1 MENWRCKQ
9 CGNFPNGEVY
19 QCAAKDHFYCA
30 ACKESKNRT
39 LCTCGAKLKDG
50 KVPNPIEKLLHQAM
64 CPCRYAPNGCTWKF
78 VQSEM
83 DAHLVEC
90 RFRPYRCVAASLN
103 VIKCNWQGLQHEIED
118 HLAKGHKELG
128 EVFRFREST
137 SLVFK
142 EQISLGG
149 LKLVDAFS
157 KRFLFYFFSD
167 VAHKKL
173 SFLML
178 YFGRREEA
186 AQYCYELEISGRPF
200 APPANGTDKEAT
212 AIPPVVED
220 DAPDASVFSRTVKF
234 VERCNSDSENLAELL
249 DEERCVSLSHR
260 QVKNYLHEGKLHMR
274 YRVRKVDG
282 GGREKTL
289 SVTVVPA
296 GEDPPLGSAAPVKPK
311 PRPPPF
317 VFAKKGTLAG
327 PGKRSSSSSNTSSSS
342 SSSSTSKSG
351 SSTGS
356 GKTVQSTATVASRSP
371 SSASTV
377 TISSQRNSG
386 DSGQLAAAGA
396 MDSRHSLSSINRL
409 TTPLTPFEKPEQC
422 PLMTPSIN
430 KHDVPPSWS
439 VSQTT
444 TSSFAYHTSTEY
456 HRQVYGHEPYRISR
470 HYPPSECTTT
480 AAVCQKYTQPYKV
493 KDDRPYLLK
502 QPTNC
507 LFKPQPKWCGGA
519 SAGVGHGKGGWSA

>member
-1 MENWRCKQ
+1 MFLGCHRFSYNNVSYPVSNPFFCTDFSAASVWSEAEGWQGTEPDREAAAPSDVSVPVRTERMYLEVCAERDGRALGRVSLPAVPM
-9 CGNFPNGEVY
+9 CGCFVERDQVRPFNLKRMSLKCSLIV
-19 QCAAKDHFYCA
+19 
-30 ACKESKNRT
+30 
-39 LCTCGAKLKDG
+39 CTCAF
-50 KVPNPIEKLLHQAM
+50 IS
-64 CPCRYAPNGCTWKF
+64 R
-78 VQSEM
+78 
-83 DAHLVEC
+83 
-90 RFRPYRCVAASLN
+90 
-103 VIKCNWQGLQHEIED
+103 CNWQGLQHEIED

-212 AIPPVVED
+212 TIPPVVED

-282 GGREKTL
+282 GGREKKL
-289 SVTVVPA
+289 SGTVVPA

-327 PGKRSSSSSNTSSSS
+327 PGKRSSSSSSSSSNTSSSS
-342 SSSSTSKSG
+342 SSSSTSKSE

-356 GKTVQSTATVASRSP
+356 GKTVQSTASVASRSP
-371 SSASTV
+371 STASTI
-377 TISSQRNSG
+377 TISSERNSG

-430 KHDVPPSWS
+430 KHDV
-439 VSQTT
+439 VSGGGNVGGGIRAARSKQNAIDKKLA
-444 TSSFAYHTSTEY
+444 F
-456 HRQVYGHEPYRISR
+456 HRYMQESR
-470 HYPPSECTTT
+470 
-480 AAVCQKYTQPYKV
+480 K
-493 KDDRPYLLK
+493 
-502 QPTNC
+502 
-507 LFKPQPKWCGGA
+507 
-519 SAGVGHGKGGWSA
+519 GKK

>member
-1 MENWRCKQ
+1 
-9 CGNFPNGEVY
+9 
-19 QCAAKDHFYCA
+19 
-30 ACKESKNRT
+30 
-39 LCTCGAKLKDG
+39 
-50 KVPNPIEKLLHQAM
+50 M
-64 CPCRYAPNGCTWKF
+64 CPCRYASNGCTWKF

-212 AIPPVVED
+212 TIPPVVED

-282 GGREKTL
+282 GGREKKL

-327 PGKRSSSSSNTSSSS
+327 PGKRSSSSSSSSSNTSSSS

-356 GKTVQSTATVASRSP
+356 GKTVQSTASVASRSP
-371 SSASTV
+371 STASTI
-377 TISSQRNSG
+377 TISSERNSG
-386 DSGQLAAAGA
+386 DSGQLAAAGT

-430 KHDVPPSWS
+430 KHDVPPSWT

-480 AAVCQKYTQPYKV
+480 AAVCQKYTQPYKA
-493 KDDRPYLLK
+493 KDDRPYLMK